1 MVRRFSVFAF
11 CCLAFIALFTAPA
24 QAIIDP
30 ESFCPSVCGDV
41 GTGDPCEYCSAFTGS
56 GRTTMT
62 CGQYW
67 GRPAND
73 PDGDGVVNTS
83 DNCQCVANNNQAN
96 CDGDAYGDACDY
108 QDNSWRLISVG
119 TRNCYLDEDQ
129 HWDGTTLE
137 LYYQNVYRS
146 TCTGQT
152 CYDKYLRSTTTCS
165 WGSDTYNCCKSKWG
179 IYECGGVW
187 NVDNCG
193 LPRCNF

>member
-1 MVRRFSVFAF
+1 MVRRFSAFAF
-11 CCLAFIALFTAPA
+11 CCLTFSLLLTAPA
-24 QAIIDP
+24 QALPDP
-30 ESFCPSVCGDV
+30 ESLCANACGSP
-41 GTGDPCEYCSAFTGS
+41 GIGDPCSSCRAGFNTW
-56 GRTTMT
+56 TT

-73 PDGDGVVNTS
+73 LDGDGVVNTS
-83 DNCQCVANNNQAN
+83 DNCQCAANSNQAN
-96 CDGDAYGDACDY
+96 CDGDASGDACDY
-108 QDNSWRLISVG
+108 QDNSWRLITVG
-119 TRNCYLDEDQ
+119 TRNCFLDEDQ

-152 CYDKYLRSTTTCS
+152 CYNKYLRSTTTCS
-165 WGSDTYNCCKSKWG
+165 WGSNTYNCCNNKWG
-179 IYECGGVW
+179 SIECGGVW